1 MTGADKMSEARKPD
15 ISGVP
20 AAPWAL
26 RLPIIRHVRAA
37 IITKRINDHYAMWGR
52 IGFLPVNADY
62 DYAVR
67 DAIWRGEK

>member
-1 MTGADKMSEARKPD
+1 MVDADKIAEGRQPD
-15 ISGVP
+15 ISGVH
-20 AAPWAL
+20 AAPWVF

-37 IITKRINDHYAMWGR
+37 IITKRINDHYAMWGQ